1 MDGQD
6 RQDGQRGQRGRFPDQ
21 DRLAERFETHRGR
34 LRAVAYRM
42 LGSVGEADDAVQE
55 AWLRLS
61 RVDADGV
68 DNLAGWLTTVV
79 SRICLDMLRSRT
91 SRREDLV
98 GQRLPDR
105 IEAARDGDGGG
116 AGSGARSGAGAGG
129 DPEEEALL
137 VDSVGRAL
145 LVVLDTLG
153 PDERIAFVLHDLF
166 AVPFDRIAPI
176 VERSPVT
183 TKKLASRARRKVR
196 GTPAVPGAD
205 LGRHR
210 HVVEAFLAASRGGDL
225 NALLAVLA
233 PDVVR
238 RADPAA
244 LPPGAATEARGARVV
259 AEETLVFGRRA
270 RFAAAALVNGTV
282 GIVVAPRGRLLLAL
296 TLTIE
301 GERITGYEV
310 IADPA
315 RLQRLE
321 LAVLDVPGSS

>member
-1 MDGQD
+1 MG
-6 RQDGQRGQRGRFPDQ
+6 GQRDQ
-21 DRLAERFETHRGR
+21 DRLAERFETHRTR

-55 AWLRLS
+55 SWLRLS

-68 DNLAGWLTTVV
+68 GNLAGWLTTVV
-79 SRICLDMLRSRT
+79 SRVCLDMLRSRT
-91 SRREDLV
+91 ARREDPV
-98 GQRLPDR
+98 GERLPDR
-105 IEAARDGDGGG
+105 IEAARDGGGGG
-116 AGSGARSGAGAGG
+116 AGAGGGGGGGAGG
-129 DPEEEALL
+129 DPEEEALQA
-137 VDSVGRAL
+137 DSVGRAL

-153 PDERIAFVLHDLF
+153 PAERIVFVLHDLF

-183 TKKLASRARRKVR
+183 TKKLASRARHKVQ
-196 GTPAVPGAD
+196 GTPAAPAAD
-205 LGRHR
+205 LGRYR

-244 LPPGAATEARGARVV
+244 LPPGVATEVRGARVV
-259 AEETLVFGRRA
+259 AEETMVLGRRA
-270 RFAAAALVNGTV
+270 RFAEAALVNGTV
-282 GIVVAPRGRLLLAL
+282 GVVVAPRGRLLLAL
-296 TLTIE
+296 TFTIE

-310 IADPA
+310 IAAPA

-321 LAVLDVPGSS
+321 LAVLDVAARPGAVRG